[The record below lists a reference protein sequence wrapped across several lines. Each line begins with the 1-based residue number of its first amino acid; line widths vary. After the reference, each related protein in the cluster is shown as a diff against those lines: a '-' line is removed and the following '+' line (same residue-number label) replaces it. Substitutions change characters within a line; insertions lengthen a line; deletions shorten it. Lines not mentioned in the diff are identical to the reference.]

1 MVLCPEDLS
10 SRHGSH
16 LVKFCLTLIVLPS
29 LPHPPHNRI
38 KTYAPLPPTS
48 TSTIPSTRTSTHPTP
63 SAPGTLTS
71 LPSPRPTAVD
81 PSMASINVSRPLP
94 CEEKGIQ
101 IGLGVIAPC
110 LFVSVW
116 LNCFLYVRLKKS
128 ESTVLFDSVV
138 TWDRAKVT
146 VWSTMTMTRTDQ
158 FTAEARTKGPAS
170 VQLVHKAW
178 FAHLVAVN
186 AIPSLTL
193 TLRVHFE
200 LLIFLFFSHH
210 KTKNDDL
217 FIYCTTCFCFLLFL
231 LMSRSIL
238 LTSMEIFCVSVFIVI
253 CRFAC
258 YSQVFNI
265 LREILYISS

>member
-81 PSMASINVSRPLP
+81 PSMAIINVSRPLP

-110 LFVSVW
+110 LFVSVC

-128 ESTVLFDSVV
+128 ESAILFERFRRSMRQGEGDRLIDNDDDEDRPIYRRSTYERSGIRSARTQSLIRPSGGGQCNPIFDSY
-138 TWDRAKVT
+138 
-146 VWSTMTMTRTDQ
+146 S
-158 FTAEARTKGPAS
+158 ES
-170 VQLVHKAW
+170 
-178 FAHLVAVN
+178 
-186 AIPSLTL
+186 SL
-193 TLRVHFE
+193 
-200 LLIFLFFSHH
+200 
-210 KTKNDDL
+210 
-217 FIYCTTCFCFLLFL
+217 
-231 LMSRSIL
+231 
-238 LTSMEIFCVSVFIVI
+238 
-253 CRFAC
+253 
-258 YSQVFNI
+258 
-265 LREILYISS
+265 